1 MGKAVSDQDPVL
13 YAVADMVAT
22 ITLNRPERNNAW
34 TYEMERQYFAAIDRA
49 DVDTDVRVVV
59 VTGAG
64 KAFCPGLDVEQLRA
78 VAAAGEIP
86 TGGRLPQSYALKL
99 RKPLIAAINGA
110 CAGIGLVQ
118 ALVCDIRF
126 AARGARMTTAYAR
139 RGLVAEYGTSWL
151 LARIVGH
158 ARALD
163 LLLSARV
170 FDADEAYEMGL
181 VNRVCD
187 PEDLRGVVA
196 EYARDLATNCSPMSM
211 LAIKRQVFHDGGVGL
226 TASQRQT
233 FALMQSVADHPDF
246 VEGVAS
252 FAEKR
257 APRFQPLDD
266 DFDVQLTDEAVD
278 RDHAADPP
286 A

>member
-1 MGKAVSDQDPVL
+1 MGDEDPVL
-13 YAVADMVAT
+13 FSVADSVAT
-22 ITLNRPERNNAW
+22 IMLNRPERNNAW
-34 TYEMERQYFAAIDRA
+34 TYDMERQYFAALDRA
-49 DVDTDVRVVV
+49 DVDPEVRVAG

-64 KAFCPGLDVEQLRA
+64 RAFCPGLDVEQLRA
-78 VAAAGEIP
+78 VAATGAIP
-86 TGGRLPQSYALKL
+86 TEGRLSQSYALKL

-118 ALVCDIRF
+118 ALMCDIRF

-151 LARIVGH
+151 LARVVGQ

-187 PEDLRGVVA
+187 PEDLREVAA

-226 TASQRQT
+226 TDSQRQT

-257 APRFQPLDD
+257 APRFQPLAD
-266 DFDVQLTDEAVD
+266 DFDVQLTDEAAD
-278 RDHAADPP
+278 RDHASDGTA
-286 A
+286 